1 MSSKEETTAHEF
13 YLKYWKVDG
22 EHPTLRDHEYDH
34 MKKMIDAYDH
44 ALKNGLEMRLMK
56 FRGGKEKIVFV
67 KP

>member
-1 MSSKEETTAHEF
+1 MTAHEF
-13 YLKYWKVDG
+13 YFKYWKIDG
-22 EHPTLRDHEYDH
+22 QLPTLRDAEHNY
-34 MKKMIDAYDH
+34 MKQMIDAYDH